1 MTEIDEKAAVKY
13 ATWLD
18 KYNSGGI
25 KWNLA
30 RAALRWRDELD
41 ALKADQTDW
50 RNGVG
55 SIAAALGKSTLSCVD
70 LAEAALE
77 VRANLEQA
85 QARIA
90 ELEAQAIPERLKVM
104 CKCGDEIGP
113 ESLVSLCAPC
123 ADALEAERAAAIKRA
138 EEAEGKLRAMESRM
152 ERIRLA
158 LLASMSDEQLA
169 EARHE

>member
-1 MTEIDEKAAVKY
+1 MAEIEINDAAAVQWAHNVQRPDGWTY
-13 ATWLD
+13 YSQA
-18 KYNSGGI
+18 SVV
-25 KWNLA
+25 NLA
-30 RAALRWRDELD
+30 RAALRWL
-41 ALKADQTDW
+41 
-50 RNGVG
+50 
-55 SIAAALGKSTLSCVD
+55 
-70 LAEAALE
+70 EAALE

-90 ELEAQAIPERLKVM
+90 ELEAER
-104 CKCGDEIGP
+104 D
-113 ESLVSLCAPC
+113 
-123 ADALEAERAAAIKRA
+123 DALKRA